1 MRLLSNREV
10 KPHEHATHITY
21 SYIFATEQHINMKNN
36 MKKIFHC
43 FADNHWFAEICD
55 EISECTNVQPIFI
68 GLFFVT
74 LCFVVISFL
83 KVISVFIQTVLI
95 YLLLNILTL
104 QIVEN
109 GLEVKG

>member
-1 MRLLSNREV
+1 MHLLSNRKV
-10 KPHEHATHITY
+10 KPHEHATHTTY

-36 MKKIFHC
+36 MKKILHC
-43 FADNHWFAEICD
+43 FTDNHWFAEICD
-55 EISECTNVQPIFI
+55 EIFEYTNIQSIFI
-68 GLFFVT
+68 GLFFVA

-83 KVISVFIQTVLI
+83 TVIGVLIHTVLI
-95 YLLLNILTL
+95 FLLLNILTL